1 MNVVQA
7 LQGPINRV
15 ATPAI
20 TGALAVSILL
30 LLIACGLLLGG
41 RRKWIGLALGVIALI
56 GALAALVIVDR
67 QTVSFREGESV
78 TVTRPRH
85 SERKRTWARA
95 GMLGLPGVFGLAG
108 LGAWA
113 SAHRRM
119 RLSVP
124 GIMKAARGHLF
135 QKEYEH
141 ALNDFNRAIRIAPHL
156 AEAYCGRGAA
166 YQGLGDLDRA
176 LNDYNQAIQRDPR
189 SVVAYM
195 HRARIRTENGDCEGA
210 LDDLGR
216 VMEIHPTDPELYL
229 NRGICLHKK
238 GLEAEAAAD
247 FHRVLKLTNH
257 SDFAEPAKEFLL
269 RLGSSASLSAPAA
282 LPAHMPAPQANGV
295 ADSTV
300 MPEPKTEDYIL

>member
-1 MNVVQA
+1 MNVFQA

-20 TGALAVSILL
+20 AGALAVSILL

-41 RRKWIGLALGVIALI
+41 RRKWIGVAVGVIALI

-67 QTVSFREGESV
+67 QTISLREGESV

-85 SERKRTWARA
+85 TERTRTLVRA
-95 GMLGLPGVFGLAG
+95 GMLGLPGVFGLVA

-113 SAHRRM
+113 SAHRRL

-135 QKEYEH
+135 QKEYEP

-176 LNDYNQAIQRDPR
+176 LDDYNQAIQRDPR
-189 SVVAYM
+189 LVGAYM
-195 HRARIRTENGDCEGA
+195 HRARIRTETGDFDGA
-210 LDDLGR
+210 LVDLGR

-238 GLEAEAAAD
+238 GLVADAAAD

-257 SDFAEPAKEFLL
+257 TDFAEPAKEFLL
-269 RLGSSASLSAPAA
+269 RLDSSASSAPAA
-282 LPAHMPAPQANGV
+282 PPAPLPAPQSNGV

>member
-1 MNVVQA
+1 MNVAQA

-20 TGALAVSILL
+20 AGALVVSILL
-30 LLIACGLLLGG
+30 LLIACALLLNG
-41 RRKWIGLALGVIALI
+41 RRKWLGLALGFLALF
-56 GALAALVIVDR
+56 GLEAALLILDR

-85 SERKRTWARA
+85 REGIRTLARA
-95 GMLGLPGVFGLAG
+95 GMLGLPGVFGLAA

-113 SAHRRM
+113 SAHRRL
-119 RLSVP
+119 RSSVP

-135 QKEYEH
+135 QKEYEP
-141 ALNDFNRAIRIAPHL
+141 ALNDFNRALRIAPHL

-166 YQGLGDLDRA
+166 HQGLGDLDRA
-176 LNDYNQAIQRDPR
+176 IDDYNQAIQRDPR
-189 SVVAYM
+189 LVVAFM
-195 HRARIRTENGDCEGA
+195 HRARIRTETGDLDGA
-210 LDDLGR
+210 LEDLGR

-229 NRGICLHKK
+229 NRGICYGKK

-257 SDFAEPAKEFLL
+257 SDFAEPAKEYLL
-269 RLGSSASLSAPAA
+269 RLNLSASSAPEAPPVP
-282 LPAHMPAPQANGV
+282 LPAPQANGV